1 MPGTGVESLSKLV
14 PVSTASSSPA
24 HPSPNE
30 NSPAQRPD
38 SQRPEPT
45 PAQIRRWRRYLAD
58 ELTEGAIYEA
68 LAAKVKSPE
77 DARILKGLAAAE
89 ERHADHWRELL
100 GEHAKPSRPSVQRS
114 LLRFLA
120 THFGS
125 IFVLALVQRA
135 EGNNPYAKDSDV
147 PDKMAADELVHEE
160 VVRGLATEGRMR
172 LSGNF
177 RAAVFGANDGL
188 VSNFALVLGI
198 GATGVAPS
206 IVMFTG
212 IAGLLA
218 GALSMGAGE
227 FVSIRSQRELL
238 DASRPTHATL
248 RAAPHLDIDE
258 NELVLVYLARG
269 MSQAAA
275 EHRAAERMG
284 RFDCDCDP
292 STSLPLPHEHRSLPG
307 DEELD
312 GHGSAWGAA
321 TSSFVMFS
329 IGAIVPILPYIF
341 GMSGLGAVIVA
352 TVLVSAALL
361 ITGGFVGLISGSSPV
376 SRGFRQLFIGLG
388 AAAMTYGLGLAFG
401 TVAL

>member
-1 MPGTGVESLSKLV
+1 MPVN
-14 PVSTASSSPA
+14 TASPSES
-24 HPSPNE
+24 HPS
-30 NSPAQRPD
+30 SAQQDPAE
-38 SQRPEPT
+38 QRPEPT

-68 LAAKVKSPE
+68 LAKKAKSPE
-77 DARILKGLAAAE
+77 DARILMALAAAE
-89 ERHADHWRELL
+89 ERHADHWRALL
-100 GEHAKPSRPSVQRS
+100 GEHAKPSRPSIQRS

-147 PDKMAADELVHEE
+147 PSTMAADELVHEE

-248 RAAPHLDIDE
+248 HAAPHLDIDE

-269 MSQAAA
+269 MSQEAA

-284 RFDCDCDP
+284 RFECDCDP
-292 STSLPLPHEHRSLPG
+292 STSLPLPHEDRTLPG

-321 TSSFVMFS
+321 SSSFVLFS
-329 IGAIVPILPYIF
+329 VGAIVPILPYIF
-341 GMSGLGAVIVA
+341 GMTGMAAVIIA
-352 TVLVSAALL
+352 TILVSAALL

-376 SRGFRQLFIGLG
+376 SRAFRQLFIGLG
-388 AAAMTYGLGLAFG
+388 AATVTYVLGLLFG

>member
-1 MPGTGVESLSKLV
+1 M
-14 PVSTASSSPA
+14 PVSTAS
-24 HPSPNE
+24 PSEPQP
-30 NSPAQRPD
+30 SPAQQDPAD
-38 SQRPEPT
+38 PRPEPT

-68 LAAKVKSPE
+68 LAKKAKSPE
-77 DARILKGLAAAE
+77 DARILTALAAAE
-89 ERHADHWRELL
+89 ERHADHWRALL
-100 GEHAKPSRPSVQRS
+100 GEHAKPSRPSIQRS

-135 EGNNPYAKDSDV
+135 EGNNPYAQDSDV
-147 PDKMAADELVHEE
+147 PSKMAADELVHEE

-248 RAAPHLDIDE
+248 HAAPHLDIDE

-269 MSQAAA
+269 MSQEAA

-284 RFDCDCDP
+284 RFDCDCEP
-292 STSLPLPHEHRSLPG
+292 STSLPLPQEDRTLPG

-341 GMSGLGAVIVA
+341 GMTGITAVIIA
-352 TVLVSAALL
+352 TILVSAALL

-376 SRGFRQLFIGLG
+376 SRGFRQLYIGLG
-388 AAAMTYGLGLAFG
+388 AAAVTYVLGLLFG

>member
-1 MPGTGVESLSKLV
+1 M
-14 PVSTASSSPA
+14 PVSTAS
-24 HPSPNE
+24 PSEPQP
-30 NSPAQRPD
+30 SPAQQDPAD
-38 SQRPEPT
+38 PRPEPT

-68 LAAKVKSPE
+68 LAKKAKSPE
-77 DARILKGLAAAE
+77 DARILTALAAAE
-89 ERHADHWRELL
+89 ERHADHWRALL
-100 GEHAKPSRPSVQRS
+100 GEHAKPSRPSIQRS

-135 EGNNPYAKDSDV
+135 EGNNPYAQDSDV
-147 PDKMAADELVHEE
+147 PSKMAADELVHEE

-248 RAAPHLDIDE
+248 HAAPHLDIDE

-269 MSQAAA
+269 MSQEAA

-284 RFDCDCDP
+284 RFDCDCEP
-292 STSLPLPHEHRSLPG
+292 STSLPLPHEDRTLPG

-341 GMSGLGAVIVA
+341 GMTGIAAVIIA
-352 TVLVSAALL
+352 TILVSAALL
-361 ITGGFVGLISGSSPV
+361 ITGGFVGLISGSPPV
-376 SRGFRQLFIGLG
+376 SRAFRQLFIGLG
-388 AAAMTYGLGLAFG
+388 AAAVTYVLGLLFG

>member
-1 MPGTGVESLSKLV
+1 M
-14 PVSTASSSPA
+14 PVSTAS
-24 HPSPNE
+24 PSEPQP
-30 NSPAQRPD
+30 SPAQQDPAD
-38 SQRPEPT
+38 QRPEPT

-68 LAAKVKSPE
+68 LAKKAKSPE
-77 DARILKGLAAAE
+77 DARILTALAAAE
-89 ERHADHWRELL
+89 ERHADHWRALL
-100 GEHAKPSRPSVQRS
+100 GEHAKPSRPSIQRS

-120 THFGS
+120 TRFGS

-135 EGNNPYAKDSDV
+135 EGNNPYAQDSDV
-147 PDKMAADELVHEE
+147 PSKMAADELVHEE

-248 RAAPHLDIDE
+248 HAAPHLDLDE

-269 MSQAAA
+269 MSQEAA

-284 RFDCDCDP
+284 RFECDCDP
-292 STSLPLPHEHRSLPG
+292 STSLPLPHEDRTLPG
-307 DEELD
+307 DDELD

-341 GMSGLGAVIVA
+341 GMTGITAVIIA
-352 TVLVSAALL
+352 TILVSAALL

-388 AAAMTYGLGLAFG
+388 AAAVTYVLGLLFG

>member
-1 MPGTGVESLSKLV
+1 M
-14 PVSTASSSPA
+14 PVSTAS
-24 HPSPNE
+24 PSEPQP
-30 NSPAQRPD
+30 SPAQQDPTD
-38 SQRPEPT
+38 QRPEPT

-68 LAAKVKSPE
+68 LAKKAKSPE
-77 DARILKGLAAAE
+77 DARILTALAEAE
-89 ERHADHWRELL
+89 ERHADHWRALL
-100 GEHAKPSRPSVQRS
+100 GEHAKPSRPSIQRS

-147 PDKMAADELVHEE
+147 PSKMAADELVHEE

-248 RAAPHLDIDE
+248 HAAPHLDLDE

-269 MSQAAA
+269 MSQEAA

-284 RFDCDCDP
+284 RFECDCDP
-292 STSLPLPHEHRSLPG
+292 STSLPLPHEGRTLPG

-341 GMSGLGAVIVA
+341 RMTGIAAVIIA
-352 TVLVSAALL
+352 TILVSAALL

-388 AAAMTYGLGLAFG
+388 AAAVTYVLGLLFG

>member
-1 MPGTGVESLSKLV
+1 M
-14 PVSTASSSPA
+14 PVSTAS
-24 HPSPNE
+24 PSEPQP
-30 NSPAQRPD
+30 SPAQQDPAD
-38 SQRPEPT
+38 PRPEPT

-68 LAAKVKSPE
+68 LAKKAKSPE
-77 DARILKGLAAAE
+77 DARILTALAAAE
-89 ERHADHWRELL
+89 ERHADHWRALL
-100 GEHAKPSRPSVQRS
+100 GEHAKPSRPSIQRS

-135 EGNNPYAKDSDV
+135 EGNNPYAQDSDV
-147 PDKMAADELVHEE
+147 PSKMAADELVHEE

-248 RAAPHLDIDE
+248 HAAPHLDIDE

-269 MSQAAA
+269 MSQEAA

-284 RFDCDCDP
+284 RFECDCEP
-292 STSLPLPHEHRSLPG
+292 STSLPLPHEDRTLPG

-341 GMSGLGAVIVA
+341 GMTGIAAVIIA
-352 TVLVSAALL
+352 TILVSATLL
-361 ITGGFVGLISGSSPV
+361 ITGGFVGLISGSAPV
-376 SRGFRQLFIGLG
+376 SRAFRQLFIGLG
-388 AAAMTYGLGLAFG
+388 AAAVTYVLGLLFG

>member
-1 MPGTGVESLSKLV
+1 MPVN
-14 PVSTASSSPA
+14 TASPSES
-24 HPSPNE
+24 HPSP
-30 NSPAQRPD
+30 AQQDPVE
-38 SQRPEPT
+38 QRPEPT

-68 LAAKVKSPE
+68 LAKKAKSPE
-77 DARILKGLAAAE
+77 DARILTALAAAE
-89 ERHADHWRELL
+89 ERHADHWRALL
-100 GEHAKPSRPSVQRS
+100 GEHAKPSRPSIQRS

-147 PDKMAADELVHEE
+147 PSKMAADELVHEE

-248 RAAPHLDIDE
+248 HAAPHLDIDE

-269 MSQAAA
+269 MSQEAA

-284 RFDCDCDP
+284 RFECDCDP
-292 STSLPLPHEHRSLPG
+292 STSLPLPHEDRTLPG

-321 TSSFVMFS
+321 SSSFVLFS

-341 GMSGLGAVIVA
+341 GMTGMAAVIIA
-352 TVLVSAALL
+352 TILVSAALL

-376 SRGFRQLFIGLG
+376 SRAFRQLFIGLG
-388 AAAMTYGLGLAFG
+388 AAAVTYVLGLLFG

>member
-1 MPGTGVESLSKLV
+1 MPVN
-14 PVSTASSSPA
+14 TASPSES
-24 HPSPNE
+24 HPSPAQQD
-30 NSPAQRPD
+30 PAGE
-38 SQRPEPT
+38 RPEPT
-45 PAQIRRWRRYLAD
+45 PAQIRRWRRFLAD

-68 LAAKVKSPE
+68 LAKKAKSPE
-77 DARILKGLAAAE
+77 DARILSALAAAE
-89 ERHADHWRELL
+89 ERHADHWRALL
-100 GEHAKPSRPSVQRS
+100 GEHAKPSRPSIQRS

-147 PDKMAADELVHEE
+147 PSKMAADELVHEE

-248 RAAPHLDIDE
+248 HAAPHLDIDE

-269 MSQAAA
+269 MSQEAA

-284 RFDCDCDP
+284 RFECDCEP
-292 STSLPLPHEHRSLPG
+292 SNSLPLPHEDRTLPG

-329 IGAIVPILPYIF
+329 IGAIVPILPYVF
-341 GMSGLGAVIVA
+341 GMTGIAAVIIA

-376 SRGFRQLFIGLG
+376 SRAFRQLFIGLG
-388 AAAMTYGLGLAFG
+388 AAAVTYVLGLLFG

>member
-1 MPGTGVESLSKLV
+1 MPVN
-14 PVSTASSSPA
+14 TASPSES
-24 HPSPNE
+24 HPSP
-30 NSPAQRPD
+30 AQQDPTD
-38 SQRPEPT
+38 PRPEPT

-68 LAAKVKSPE
+68 LAKKAKSPE
-77 DARILKGLAAAE
+77 DARILTALAEAE
-89 ERHADHWRELL
+89 ERHADHWRALL
-100 GEHAKPSRPSVQRS
+100 GEHAKPSRPSIQRS

-147 PDKMAADELVHEE
+147 PSKMAADELVHEE

-248 RAAPHLDIDE
+248 HAAPHLDIDE

-269 MSQAAA
+269 MSQEAA

-292 STSLPLPHEHRSLPG
+292 STSLPLPHEDRTLPG

-341 GMSGLGAVIVA
+341 GMTGIAAVIIA
-352 TVLVSAALL
+352 TILVSAALL
-361 ITGGFVGLISGSSPV
+361 ITGGFVGLISGSPPV
-376 SRGFRQLFIGLG
+376 SRAFRQLFIGLG
-388 AAAMTYGLGLAFG
+388 AAAVTYVLGLLFG

>member
-1 MPGTGVESLSKLV
+1 M
-14 PVSTASSSPA
+14 PVSTAS
-24 HPSPNE
+24 PSEPQP
-30 NSPAQRPD
+30 SPAQQDPAD
-38 SQRPEPT
+38 PRPEPT

-68 LAAKVKSPE
+68 LAKKAKSPE
-77 DARILKGLAAAE
+77 DARILSALAAAE
-89 ERHADHWRELL
+89 ERHADHWRALL
-100 GEHAKPSRPSVQRS
+100 GEHAKPSRPSIQRS

-147 PDKMAADELVHEE
+147 PSKIAADELVHEE

-248 RAAPHLDIDE
+248 HAAPHLDLDE

-269 MSQAAA
+269 MSQEAA

-284 RFDCDCDP
+284 RFECDCDP
-292 STSLPLPHEHRSLPG
+292 STSLPLPHEGRTLPG

-329 IGAIVPILPYIF
+329 IGAIVPILPYVF
-341 GMSGLGAVIVA
+341 GMTGIAAVIIA

-376 SRGFRQLFIGLG
+376 SRAFRQLFIGLG
-388 AAAMTYGLGLAFG
+388 AAAVTYVLGLLFG